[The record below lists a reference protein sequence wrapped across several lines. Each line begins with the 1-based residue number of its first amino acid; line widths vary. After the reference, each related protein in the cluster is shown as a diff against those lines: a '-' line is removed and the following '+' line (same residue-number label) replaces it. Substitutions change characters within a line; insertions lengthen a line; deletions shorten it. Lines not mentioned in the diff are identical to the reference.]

1 MQFIVSYNNFFG
13 GHNGGSPACV
23 SKGLLQTTFVFLTGR
38 FNVYACKAQCH
49 SGIHICGLHK
59 IDEMAYIP
67 KKYFPAGFA
76 NAEVEAQLLVHQ
88 ILILLFVAFPEA
100 ATRWYNGSAE
110 VLTCL

>member
-1 MQFIVSYNNFFG
+1 MHARLNVTQEYTYV
-13 GHNGGSPACV
+13 ACMKLV
-23 SKGLLQTTFVFLTGR
+23 KL
-38 FNVYACKAQCH
+38 
-49 SGIHICGLHK
+49 
-59 IDEMAYIP
+59 AYIP